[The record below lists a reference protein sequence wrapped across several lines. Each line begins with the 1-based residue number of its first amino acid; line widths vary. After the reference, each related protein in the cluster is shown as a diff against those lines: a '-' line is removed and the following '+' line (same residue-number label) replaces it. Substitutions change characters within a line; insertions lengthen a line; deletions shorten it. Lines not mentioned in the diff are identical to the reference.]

1 MVLAV
6 CLLQVLFIL
15 WLSAFLSEAG
25 NLACWGW
32 CQLED
37 FKLCFWSPQLLPER
51 PVDLLGKLE
60 SHQAHSPAR
69 SVEGA
74 LIRKADMGRDPP
86 HLSAHEA
93 DFAIRANESRDEW

>member
-1 MVLAV
+1 MSGRMTSPPSVFV
-6 CLLQVLFIL
+6 DDGSSDKLLSHLI
-15 WLSAFLSEAG
+15 G
-25 NLACWGW
+25 WGR

-51 PVDLLGKLE
+51 PVDPLGKLE

-69 SVEGA
+69 SVEGT